1 MVEKGGPGQGVDFS
15 VAVVKHDVTDRNYC
29 NYTIKVVG
37 PRGISFHIQ
46 DRYSSLREFQSMV
59 KRSIGSVDVLP
70 SFPKKKLWGN
80 MEPGFLETRKGAI

>member
-1 MVEKGGPGQGVDFS
+1 MVESSGGTVQPVDFS
-15 VAVVKHDVTDRNYC
+15 VAVVKHELSTNIC
-29 NYTIKVVG
+29 TYTIKVVG
-37 PRGISFHIQ
+37 PRSISFHIR

-80 MEPGFLETRKGAI
+80 TDAAFLETRKGQI